1 MNRKA
6 SPITV
11 VFCFTVFNS
20 FYLGNPKL
28 GDPKKVGVYNN
39 LGHPNFPKVYFFITQ
54 VDSQNMA
61 GMDALSESAE
71 MMIKNI
77 NQLAADEKRV
87 RTSDLANKTE
97 LKPATVTEMIQR
109 LGDLGLVDYEP
120 YHGVHLTK
128 QGQHVADVIEH
139 RFNILERFLT
149 EILGV
154 DNDEASEVACRME
167 HVLTRD
173 VEHKLTTFLGVD
185 PQKESE
191 LFCHKI
197 NIEDGNDH
205 KYLPLSNFKEGKKGT
220 VKLIFENN
228 ELAKILG
235 TKGIIPGS
243 SLLLKESNNKVY
255 TIQNDEGE
263 FSVDRDTASKI
274 ILKN

>member
-1 MNRKA
+1 
-6 SPITV
+6 
-11 VFCFTVFNS
+11 
-20 FYLGNPKL
+20 
-28 GDPKKVGVYNN
+28 
-39 LGHPNFPKVYFFITQ
+39 
-54 VDSQNMA
+54 MA

-87 RTSDLANKTE
+87 RTSDLAVKTE

-109 LGDLGLVDYEP
+109 LGDLGLVDYEA

-139 RFNILERFLT
+139 RFNILERFMT

-154 DNDEASEVACRME
+154 DAEEAAEVACRME

-173 VEHKLTTFLGVD
+173 VEHKLTTFLGID

-197 NIEDGNDH
+197 NIEDSAEH
-205 KYLPLSNFKEGKKGT
+205 KYLPLSNFIEGKTGT
-220 VKLIFENN
+220 VKLIFEGN
-228 ELAKILG
+228 ELSKILSD
-235 TKGIIPGS
+235 KGINPGNT
-243 SLLLKESNNKVY
+243 LLLKKSNGKIYNVE
-255 TIQNDEGE
+255 TEEGN
-263 FSVDRDTASKI
+263 FSLDRETASKI
-274 ILKN
+274 IIQN

>member
-1 MNRKA
+1 
-6 SPITV
+6 
-11 VFCFTVFNS
+11 
-20 FYLGNPKL
+20 
-28 GDPKKVGVYNN
+28 
-39 LGHPNFPKVYFFITQ
+39 
-54 VDSQNMA
+54 MA

-87 RTSDLANKTE
+87 RTSDLALKTE

-154 DNDEASEVACRME
+154 EGEEASEVACRME

-197 NIEDGNDH
+197 NIEDNQKL
-205 KYLPLSNFKEGKKGT
+205 KYLPLSNFRKGKTGT
-220 VKLIFENN
+220 VKLIFEDN
-228 ELAKILG
+228 ELSKILED
-235 TKGIIPGS
+235 KGIKPGNK
-243 SLLLKESNNKVY
+243 LMLKESDNKIYNVE
-255 TIQNDEGE
+255 TDEGN
-263 FSVDRDTASKI
+263 FTLDRETAAKI
-274 ILKN
+274 IVQN

>member
-1 MNRKA
+1 M
-6 SPITV
+6 S
-11 VFCFTVFNS
+11 S
-20 FYLGNPKL
+20 
-28 GDPKKVGVYNN
+28 
-39 LGHPNFPKVYFFITQ
+39 
-54 VDSQNMA
+54 
-61 GMDALSESAE
+61 MDALSESAE

-77 NQLAADEKRV
+77 NELASSGERV
-87 RTSDLANKTE
+87 RTSDLSTKTE
-97 LKPATVTEMIQR
+97 LKPASVTEMIQR

-154 DNDEASEVACRME
+154 DGTEASEVACRME

-197 NIEDGNDH
+197 NIESDVEH
-205 KYLPLSNFKEGKKGT
+205 KYLPLSNFREGKTGI
-220 VKLIFENN
+220 VKLIFESN
-228 ELAKILG
+228 ELANILEK
-235 TKGIIPGS
+235 KGIIPGS
-243 SLLLKESNNKVY
+243 RLLLKGSNNKVY
-255 TIQNDEGE
+255 TIQNEEGE
-263 FSVDRDTASKI
+263 FSIDRETASKI
-274 ILKN
+274 IVQNT

>member
-1 MNRKA
+1 
-6 SPITV
+6 
-11 VFCFTVFNS
+11 
-20 FYLGNPKL
+20 
-28 GDPKKVGVYNN
+28 
-39 LGHPNFPKVYFFITQ
+39 
-54 VDSQNMA
+54 MA

-87 RTSDLANKTE
+87 RTSDLAAKTK

-109 LGDLGLVDYEP
+109 LGDLGLVDYEA

-154 DNDEASEVACRME
+154 DGDEASEVACRME

-173 VEHKLTTFLGVD
+173 VEHKLTTFLGID

-197 NIEDGNDH
+197 NIEDNNEH
-205 KYLPLSNFKEGKKGT
+205 KYLPLSNFGEGKTGT
-220 VKLIFENN
+220 VRLIFEDN
-228 ELAKILG
+228 ELSKILKEKGIRPGNSLMLKKANEKIYNVETDEGNFSLDKETAAKI
-235 TKGIIPGS
+235 I
-243 SLLLKESNNKVY
+243 V
-255 TIQNDEGE
+255 QN
-263 FSVDRDTASKI
+263 
-274 ILKN
+274 

>member
-1 MNRKA
+1 
-6 SPITV
+6 
-11 VFCFTVFNS
+11 
-20 FYLGNPKL
+20 
-28 GDPKKVGVYNN
+28 
-39 LGHPNFPKVYFFITQ
+39 
-54 VDSQNMA
+54 MA

-87 RTSDLANKTE
+87 RTSDLAAKTE

-109 LGDLGLVDYEP
+109 LGDLGLVDYEA

-139 RFNILERFLT
+139 RFNILERFMT

-154 DNDEASEVACRME
+154 DGDEAAEVACRME

-173 VEHKLTTFLGVD
+173 VEHKLTTFLGID

-197 NIEDGNDH
+197 NIEDDTKH
-205 KYLPLSNFKEGKKGT
+205 KYLPLSNFDEGNTGT
-220 VKLIFENN
+220 VKLVFEDN
-228 ELAKILG
+228 ELSTILRQKGIQPGNSLMLKKADGKIYNVETDKGNFSLDRETAAKI
-235 TKGIIPGS
+235 I
-243 SLLLKESNNKVY
+243 
-255 TIQNDEGE
+255 IQN
-263 FSVDRDTASKI
+263 
-274 ILKN
+274 

>member
-1 MNRKA
+1 
-6 SPITV
+6 
-11 VFCFTVFNS
+11 
-20 FYLGNPKL
+20 
-28 GDPKKVGVYNN
+28 
-39 LGHPNFPKVYFFITQ
+39 
-54 VDSQNMA
+54 MA

-77 NQLAADEKRV
+77 NQLAADDKRV
-87 RTSDLANKTE
+87 RTSDLALKTE

-109 LGDLGLVDYEP
+109 LGDLGLVDYEA

-139 RFNILERFLT
+139 RFNILERFMT

-154 DNDEASEVACRME
+154 DGDEAAEVACRME

-173 VEHKLTTFLGVD
+173 VEHKLTTFLGID

-197 NIEDGNDH
+197 NIEDDTKH
-205 KYLPLSNFKEGKKGT
+205 KYLPLSNFDEGKTGT

-228 ELAKILG
+228 ELSKILREKVILPGNSLMLKKADGKIYNIETDEGSFSLDRETAAKI
-235 TKGIIPGS
+235 I
-243 SLLLKESNNKVY
+243 V
-255 TIQNDEGE
+255 QN
-263 FSVDRDTASKI
+263 
-274 ILKN
+274 

>member
-1 MNRKA
+1 M
-6 SPITV
+6 S
-11 VFCFTVFNS
+11 S
-20 FYLGNPKL
+20 
-28 GDPKKVGVYNN
+28 
-39 LGHPNFPKVYFFITQ
+39 
-54 VDSQNMA
+54 
-61 GMDALSESAE
+61 MDALSESAE

-77 NQLAADEKRV
+77 NELASSGERV
-87 RTSDLANKTE
+87 RTSDLSTKTE
-97 LKPATVTEMIQR
+97 LKPASVTEMIQR

-154 DNDEASEVACRME
+154 DGTEASEVACRME

-197 NIEDGNDH
+197 NIESDVEH
-205 KYLPLSNFKEGKKGT
+205 KYLPLSNFGEGKTGI
-220 VKLIFENN
+220 VKLIFGSN
-228 ELAKILG
+228 ELASILEK
-235 TKGIIPGS
+235 KGIIPGS
-243 SLLLKESNNKVY
+243 RLLLKASNNKVY
-255 TIQNDEGE
+255 TIQNEEGE
-263 FSVDRDTASKI
+263 FSIDREIASKI
-274 ILKN
+274 IVQNT

>member
-1 MNRKA
+1 M
-6 SPITV
+6 S
-11 VFCFTVFNS
+11 S
-20 FYLGNPKL
+20 
-28 GDPKKVGVYNN
+28 
-39 LGHPNFPKVYFFITQ
+39 
-54 VDSQNMA
+54 
-61 GMDALSESAE
+61 MDALSESAE

-77 NQLAADEKRV
+77 NELASSGERV
-87 RTSDLANKTE
+87 RTSDLSTKTE
-97 LKPATVTEMIQR
+97 LKPASVTEMIQR

-154 DNDEASEVACRME
+154 DGTEASEVACRME

-197 NIEDGNDH
+197 NIESDVEH
-205 KYLPLSNFKEGKKGT
+205 KYLPLSNFREGKTGI
-220 VKLIFENN
+220 VKLIFESKY
-228 ELAKILG
+228 L
-235 TKGIIPGS
+235 S
-243 SLLLKESNNKVY
+243 V
-255 TIQNDEGE
+255 ND
-263 FSVDRDTASKI
+263 
-274 ILKN
+274 KNRSF

>member
-1 MNRKA
+1 
-6 SPITV
+6 
-11 VFCFTVFNS
+11 
-20 FYLGNPKL
+20 
-28 GDPKKVGVYNN
+28 
-39 LGHPNFPKVYFFITQ
+39 
-54 VDSQNMA
+54 MA

-77 NQLAADEKRV
+77 NELAADEKRV
-87 RTSDLANKTE
+87 RTSDLASKTD

-109 LGDLGLVDYEP
+109 LGDLGLVDYEA

-154 DNDEASEVACRME
+154 EGNEAAEVACRME

-197 NIEDGNDH
+197 NIEENGAP
-205 KYLPLSNFKEGKKGT
+205 KYLPLSNFSEGKTGT
-220 VKLIFENN
+220 VKLIFEDD
-228 ELAKILG
+228 ELSKIL
-235 TKGIIPGS
+235 KEQGIEPGNRLMLKKRDKNIYNVENNQGNF
-243 SLLLKESNNKVY
+243 SL
-255 TIQNDEGE
+255 
-263 FSVDRDTASKI
+263 DRDTASKI
-274 ILKN
+274 IVQNV

>member
-1 MNRKA
+1 
-6 SPITV
+6 
-11 VFCFTVFNS
+11 
-20 FYLGNPKL
+20 
-28 GDPKKVGVYNN
+28 
-39 LGHPNFPKVYFFITQ
+39 
-54 VDSQNMA
+54 
-61 GMDALSESAE
+61 MDALSESAE

-77 NQLAADEKRV
+77 NELAADEKRV
-87 RTSDLANKTE
+87 RTSDLATKTD

-109 LGDLGLVDYEP
+109 LGDLGLVDYEA

-154 DNDEASEVACRME
+154 EGNEAAEVACRME

-197 NIEDGNDH
+197 NIEENDDP
-205 KYLPLSNFKEGKKGT
+205 KYLPLSNFSEGKTGT
-220 VKLIFENN
+220 VKLIFEGN
-228 ELAKILG
+228 ELSKIL
-235 TKGIIPGS
+235 KKQGIEPGNRLMLKKRDKNIYNVENKQGNF
-243 SLLLKESNNKVY
+243 SL
-255 TIQNDEGE
+255 
-263 FSVDRDTASKI
+263 DRDTASKI
-274 ILKN
+274 IIQNV

>member
-1 MNRKA
+1 
-6 SPITV
+6 
-11 VFCFTVFNS
+11 
-20 FYLGNPKL
+20 
-28 GDPKKVGVYNN
+28 
-39 LGHPNFPKVYFFITQ
+39 
-54 VDSQNMA
+54 MA

-87 RTSDLANKTE
+87 RTSDLALKTE

-154 DNDEASEVACRME
+154 EGEEASEVACRME

-197 NIEDGNDH
+197 NIEDNQKL
-205 KYLPLSNFKEGKKGT
+205 KYLPLSNFGKGKTGT
-220 VKLIFENN
+220 VKLIFEDN
-228 ELAKILG
+228 ELSKILEE
-235 TKGIIPGS
+235 KGIKPGNK
-243 SLLLKESNNKVY
+243 LMLKESDNKIYNVE
-255 TIQNDEGE
+255 TDEGN
-263 FSVDRDTASKI
+263 FTLDRETAAKI
-274 ILKN
+274 IVQN